1 MLEWL
6 FVVLNILLSEDR
18 KYTSDYIVSISKK
31 PVFIGKGGHVEKN
44 KGWVSAKKPVWE
56 RTLNFCCLNPAV
68 AFESLKNTTHSIILT
83 SGTLTPMTSFVSE
96 LSCEFAHKFS
106 ANHIIKPSQVWVGM
120 LGAGPSEVRIE
131 ASFRGLEQFSLQDEI
146 GNVLV
151 SMCESVPD
159 GVLCFL
165 PSYSV
170 MDKLRGR
177 WESVGVVAKLCDVS
191 TCVFILRYRRLRY

>member
-1 MLEWL
+1 MG
-6 FVVLNILLSEDR
+6 V
-18 KYTSDYIVSISKK
+18 
-31 PVFIGKGGHVEKN
+31 
-44 KGWVSAKKPVWE
+44 
-56 RTLNFCCLNPAV
+56 
-68 AFESLKNTTHSIILT
+68 
-83 SGTLTPMTSFVSE
+83 
-96 LSCEFAHKFS
+96 
-106 ANHIIKPSQVWVGM
+106 
-120 LGAGPSEVRIE
+120 LGAGPSGVRIE

-151 SMCESVPD
+151 SVCESVPD

-191 TCVFILRYRRLRY
+191 TCLFIQCYRKLRCSFACIN